1 MTKNEASHN
10 TFSKTQGNSLECYQN
25 YIIIIQGDALLTC

>member
-10 TFSKTQGNSLECYQN
+10 TFSKTRGHTLECYQKDA
-25 YIIIIQGDALLTC
+25 IIIQGDANI

>member
-10 TFSKTQGNSLECYQN
+10 RFKTQGDTLECYQN
-25 YIIIIQGDALLTC
+25 DIIIIQGDALLTC